1 VQQLL
6 SFYVELILLVQ
17 HGLLLILLWASPVAE
32 EDLHLQKQMVI
43 SLYQLLPTAAF
54 ASAGGLVASVAVSHL
69 GSVLDLGLDLPVLL
83 HLLGCL
89 LKVWPQVDQEQSR
102 SYRWDTGHF
111 VRSIAASRT
120 NGRYGHI

>member
-6 SFYVELILLVQ
+6 FFYVELILLVQ
-17 HGLLLILLWASPVAE
+17 HGLLLILLQASLVAE
-32 EDLHLQKQMVI
+32 EDLHLQKQVAI

-83 HLLGCL
+83 HLLGRL
-89 LKVWPQVDQEQSR
+89 LEVWTQVDQEQSR
-102 SYRWDTGHF
+102 SCM
-111 VRSIAASRT
+111 
-120 NGRYGHI
+120 